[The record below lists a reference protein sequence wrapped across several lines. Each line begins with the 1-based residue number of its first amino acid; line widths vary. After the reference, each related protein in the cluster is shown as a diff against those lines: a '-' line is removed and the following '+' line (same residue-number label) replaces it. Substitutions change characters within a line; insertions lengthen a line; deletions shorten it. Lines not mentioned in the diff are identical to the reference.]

1 VEPAV
6 TQNCVASVT
15 KKQTKKINLGDFNS
29 RHNSF
34 LKVFQQIVILMTLL
48 IFVDL
53 MKNLLLMP
61 LTPLPPDLQTFRRLC
76 FLPEKAAAHSQID
89 PPLISAMYEAAIE
102 LIATNKLCVL
112 YDGCL
117 KLIIFYLHY
126 CIYHAF
132 FEKYKKVMPLQ
143 L

>member
-1 VEPAV
+1 MVPKEFY
-6 TQNCVASVT
+6 Q
-15 KKQTKKINLGDFNS
+15 
-29 RHNSF
+29 SF
-34 LKVFQQIVILMTLL
+34 VILLDCEARDAPQD
-48 IFVDL
+48 F
-53 MKNLLLMP
+53 
-61 LTPLPPDLQTFRRLC
+61 QTFRRPC

-89 PPLISAMYEAAIE
+89 TPLISAMYEAAIE